1 MYFCPLK
8 EVTGLGFSVPLA
20 EGLCLLEHSWHP
32 LGGLEALAAAPRTP
46 ALRGPLSLQHPP
58 GGLGQ
63 VS

>member
-20 EGLCLLEHSWHP
+20 EGLCVLEHSWHP
-32 LGGLEALAAAPRTP
+32 LGLEALAAAPRTP
-46 ALRGPLSLQHPP
+46 ALRGPLPLQHPP